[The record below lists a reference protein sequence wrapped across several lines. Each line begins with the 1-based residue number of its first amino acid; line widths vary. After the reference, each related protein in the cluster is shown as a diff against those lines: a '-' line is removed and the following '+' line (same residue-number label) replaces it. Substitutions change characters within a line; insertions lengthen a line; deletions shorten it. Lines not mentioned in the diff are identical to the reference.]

1 MFHTIQFVILARGP
15 PPPLTNEQVQRPP
28 PLNVVDQLPKVIAPT
43 TTVNGLS
50 HNYNYAIFTTTKASK
65 KQFSSL
71 YPSREIDIDEMR
83 FESTSKPTLT
93 PVGFRLLSISE
104 RKLSTLDASLY
115 DEGPELLKG
124 VLVKESIKSAWK
136 SVQGGSNIDLRV
148 ELDSYS
154 TLGLDVISEESF
166 EEEEVVNGNEERWF
180 EDLVSSFGEDD
191 FQSPQE
197 VTHEWVESNVS
208 EIVFDDMDLE
218 FDSNQFEA
226 FTFPSP
232 TLSPSTIPQVTIT
245 GVAEEEEEEGSFSVE
260 IKPSYVHRS
269 GSTIE
274 RSSLL
279 DTPILLPIS
288 SSTLAPPSPIEPI
301 QSSSDWDESIYLHP
315 QAYQTVHDDYQDI
328 EEFSLPPPLIRSL
341 SSSSTTSIEDEEEEV
356 CGTPPLRYSELNEE
370 PLWLNRLKN
379 EADLID
385 ADESDEYDDEDDEL
399 GIQRFTEDEGKVL
412 GGVVGMALGFNE
424 GGFVLV

>member
-1 MFHTIQFVILARGP
+1 
-15 PPPLTNEQVQRPP
+15 
-28 PLNVVDQLPKVIAPT
+28 
-43 TTVNGLS
+43 
-50 HNYNYAIFTTTKASK
+50 
-65 KQFSSL
+65 
-71 YPSREIDIDEMR
+71 MR

-154 TLGLDVISEESF
+154 TMGLDVISEESF

-180 EDLVSSFGEDD
+180 EDLVSSFGEED

-197 VTHEWVESNVS
+197 VTHEWVESKVS
-208 EIVFDDMDLE
+208 EIVFDDLDLE
-218 FDSNQFEA
+218 FDSNQIEA

-232 TLSPSTIPQVTIT
+232 TLSPTTVPQVTIT
-245 GVAEEEEEEGSFSVE
+245 GVAEEEEEEEDSFSVE
-260 IKPSYVHRS
+260 NKPSHVHRS

-279 DTPILLPIS
+279 DTPILYPIS

-301 QSSSDWDESIYLHP
+301 QSSSDWDESIYIHP
-315 QAYQTVHDDYQDI
+315 QAYQTEADYCLDI

-341 SSSSTTSIEDEEEEV
+341 SSSSTTSIEDEEEV
-356 CGTPPLRYSELNEE
+356 CGTPPLRYSELNEQ
-370 PLWLNRLKN
+370 PLWLNGLKD
-379 EADLID
+379 EADLVD
-385 ADESDEYDDEDDEL
+385 SDEDEEALDEDEDEL

-424 GGFVLV
+424 GGFVLI